1 MTALVPNK
9 FGLSL
14 RDLESIHSILN
25 KYSNI
30 RTVVLFGSRAKGNFK
45 SGSDIDLAIMNSDI
59 PEETLIKIQNDFK
72 ESDLPYFVDLVNFQS
87 LQHNELKDHISR
99 VGVLFYQKK

>member
-1 MTALVPNK
+1 MTALVPDK

-14 RDLESIHSILN
+14 RDLECIHSILN

-45 SGSDIDLAIMNSDI
+45 SGSDIDLAVMDSDI
-59 PEETLIKIQNDFK
+59 PEETLIKILNDFK
-72 ESDLPYFVDLVNFQS
+72 ESDLPYFVDLVSFQS
-87 LQHNELKDHISR
+87 LQQNELKDHISR
-99 VGVLFYQKK
+99 VGVLFFERK